1 MKQIVIVMLL
11 AVLGLTGT
19 ARDRLFIEDFS
30 IAQGETKQIA
40 IMLENDTVYS
50 AFQTDFVM
58 PDGLVVTQEDGEYIV
73 DLTGRADRDHT
84 VSTYLQ
90 PDGSLR
96 IFVAVMSMPPFSGNS
111 GALALVEVRADAD
124 VKGEAQLRGSIV
136 VEPNGD
142 MHYMDDST
150 VYVNG
155 GSGSEYITCDV
166 NGDGK
171 VDVTDV
177 NIIINIMLGKAES
190 SQYPGNADVNA
201 DSKVDVTDVNILINI
216 MLGK

>member
-96 IFVAVMSMPPFSGNS
+96 IFVAVMFVVAFILVRTLMSITFLRY
-111 GALALVEVRADAD
+111 ALHGRQHCICQRRQRIRVHHL
-124 VKGEAQLRGSIV
+124 
-136 VEPNGD
+136 
-142 MHYMDDST
+142 
-150 VYVNG
+150 
-155 GSGSEYITCDV
+155 
-166 NGDGK
+166 
-171 VDVTDV
+171 
-177 NIIINIMLGKAES
+177 
-190 SQYPGNADVNA
+190 
-201 DSKVDVTDVNILINI
+201 
-216 MLGK
+216 

>member
-1 MKQIVIVMLL
+1 MKQIIIVLGL
-11 AVLGLTGT
+11 TVLGLTGI
-19 ARDRLFIEDFS
+19 ARDRLYIEDFS
-30 IAQGETKQIA
+30 IDQGETKQIA

-50 AFQTDFVM
+50 AFQTDLVL
-58 PDGLVVTQEDGEYIV
+58 PEGLVVTQENGEYIV
-73 DLTGRADRDHT
+73 DLTDRADRDHT

-96 IFVAVMSMPPFSGNS
+96 IFVAVMSMPPFSGTS

-150 VYVNG
+150 ASVNG
-155 GSGSEYITCDV
+155 GGSSHITGDVSGDGTVDIADV
-166 NGDGK
+166 NAVINMMLGRSAPAPAADVTGDGT
-171 VDVTDV
+171 VDIADV
-177 NIIINIMLGKAES
+177 NAVINIMLGKE
-190 SQYPGNADVNA
+190 
-201 DSKVDVTDVNILINI
+201 
-216 MLGK
+216 

>member
-1 MKQIVIVMLL
+1 
-11 AVLGLTGT
+11 
-19 ARDRLFIEDFS
+19 
-30 IAQGETKQIA
+30 
-40 IMLENDTVYS
+40 
-50 AFQTDFVM
+50 
-58 PDGLVVTQEDGEYIV
+58 
-73 DLTGRADRDHT
+73 
-84 VSTYLQ
+84 
-90 PDGSLR
+90 
-96 IFVAVMSMPPFSGNS
+96 
-111 GALALVEVRADAD
+111 
-124 VKGEAQLRGSIV
+124 
-136 VEPNGD
+136 
-142 MHYMDDST
+142 MDDST